1 MKIRFLI
8 PILLLT
14 FLISSAQATYYKM
27 PNGKILNQ
35 LSYDNVKDN
44 LSKNGKIEEF
54 FLHSEIRNDSTINT
68 VKLTVLQIK
77 DENGNYFDPYS
88 KQKENIGKY
97 FSIEKFK
104 KGNGEKYTKG
114 SLLDRPTLINFWFT
128 SCVPCI
134 KEVPVLNKLK
144 ERFDKSIN
152 FIAITFDNDQ
162 RVQAF
167 LKNKKFNFEH
177 IVDSKQQI
185 MDLGV
190 EAYPMTILLDKEGI
204 ILNVYGEL
212 TEGELDEQLKVLI
225 YSLK

>member
-1 MKIRFLI
+1 
-8 PILLLT
+8 
-14 FLISSAQATYYKM
+14 
-27 PNGKILNQ
+27 
-35 LSYDNVKDN
+35 
-44 LSKNGKIEEF
+44 
-54 FLHSEIRNDSTINT
+54 
-68 VKLTVLQIK
+68 
-77 DENGNYFDPYS
+77 
-88 KQKENIGKY
+88 
-97 FSIEKFK
+97 
-104 KGNGEKYTKG
+104 
-114 SLLDRPTLINFWFT
+114 LLDRPTLINFWFT

-190 EAYPMTILLDKEGI
+190 EAYPMTILLDKE
-204 ILNVYGEL
+204 
-212 TEGELDEQLKVLI
+212 Q
-225 YSLK
+225 